1 MLGTVA
7 ATATTLVTSSTDQA
21 LSSSRTKSTALFT
34 TLAFAGWACFG
45 AHVVKLAMSI
55 TTTRV
60 AFDCA
65 LLLLSLLLWL
75 VGVDKLAIAAKT
87 FALYV
92 WLYLVAT

>member
-1 MLGTVA
+1 MVA
-7 ATATTLVTSSTDQA
+7 ATATKLLTSGTVVQSDKVHSVVHNTGIRRLGLLLLV
-21 LSSSRTKSTALFT
+21 
-34 TLAFAGWACFG
+34 G
-45 AHVVKLAMSI
+45 AHVFKLAMSI

-87 FALYV
+87 FALGV
-92 WLYLVAT
+92 VAT

>member
-1 MLGTVA
+1 
-7 ATATTLVTSSTDQA
+7 
-21 LSSSRTKSTALFT
+21 
-34 TLAFAGWACFG
+34 
-45 AHVVKLAMSI
+45 MSI

-87 FALYV
+87 FALGE
-92 WLYLVAT
+92 VAT